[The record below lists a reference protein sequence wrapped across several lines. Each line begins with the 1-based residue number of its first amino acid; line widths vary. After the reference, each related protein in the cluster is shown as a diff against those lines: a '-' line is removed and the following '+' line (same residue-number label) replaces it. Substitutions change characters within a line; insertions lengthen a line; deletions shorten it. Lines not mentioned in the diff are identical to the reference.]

1 MVEQLIET
9 WNIHNRVNLYL
20 LAAIPP
26 DALGV
31 VSSLKGRTVFQLFAH
46 IHNVRLMWLKE
57 AGPELLDGL
66 DKVEGTSGT
75 HEQLSAALESSGK
88 AVEMLLR
95 TSFEASGRVRG
106 FKPHAA
112 AFLGY
117 LIAHDAHHRGQM
129 TMILKALGLPL
140 DNKTD
145 YGMWEWG
152 VR

>member
-1 MVEQLIET
+1 MDEQLIET
-9 WNIHNRVNLYL
+9 WNIHNRINLYL
-20 LAAIPP
+20 LAAIPL
-26 DALGV
+26 DALGT
-31 VSSLKGRTVFQLFAH
+31 VSSLKARTAFQLFAH
-46 IHNVRLMWLKE
+46 MHNVRLMWLKE
-57 AGPELLDGL
+57 AGPELMAGL
-66 DKVEGTSGT
+66 EKVEGTSGSPDDLIT
-75 HEQLSAALESSGK
+75 ALERSGS
-88 AVEMLLR
+88 AVEALLR
-95 TSFEASGRVRG
+95 KSFESGGRVRG

-117 LIAHDAHHRGQM
+117 LIAHEAHHRGQM